1 MKLLGKV
8 ALVTGGSQ
16 GIGRGVALRLAR
28 DGADVVVA
36 YRSHPEEAEETAAEI
51 EAYGR
56 RVVAFKADLSNCM
69 EIDRLVSA
77 AFGHFGSIDI
87 LVNNAGVEKK
97 APFWAVTEEDY
108 DLVQSVNMKAVFF
121 TTQAVVRRWRDRKCP
136 GKIINTSSVHED
148 MAFPGFSPYVVSK
161 GGLRMFTR
169 SLAVELGEIGITINN
184 VAPGAIETPINR
196 KLMEDPEKLRPLL
209 RQIPLGR
216 VGQPDDV
223 AAAVAF
229 LASPD
234 ADYVTGETLVVDG
247 GLIRNYRE

>member
-36 YRSHPEEAEETAAEI
+36 YRSHPEEAKETSAEI

-56 RVVAFKADLSNCM
+56 RFVAFKADLSSRT

-97 APFWAVTEEDY
+97 APFWAVTEE
-108 DLVQSVNMKAVFF
+108 
-121 TTQAVVRRWRDRKCP
+121 
-136 GKIINTSSVHED
+136 
-148 MAFPGFSPYVVSK
+148 
-161 GGLRMFTR
+161 GGDSRF
-169 SLAVELGEIGITINN
+169 E
-184 VAPGAIETPINR
+184 
-196 KLMEDPEKLRPLL
+196 RPA
-209 RQIPLGR
+209 GR
-216 VGQPDDV
+216 VMAVGTPPV
-223 AAAVAF
+223 AGVVAD
-229 LASPD
+229 LARFDWRPRGSANTVRFP
-234 ADYVTGETLVVDG
+234 
-247 GLIRNYRE
+247 